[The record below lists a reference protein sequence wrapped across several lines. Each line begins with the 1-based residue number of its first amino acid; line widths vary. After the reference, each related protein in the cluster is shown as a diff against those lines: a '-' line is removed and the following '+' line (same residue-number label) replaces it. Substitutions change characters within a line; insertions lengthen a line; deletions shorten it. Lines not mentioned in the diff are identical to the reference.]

1 MCETLPLYPH
11 LCSLRRENW
20 GTEGP
25 SSCLEP
31 AAKDQASYTCWMW
44 TLGLQVSAPWPASEL
59 WEQEL
64 AGVLAGVVCK
74 PPSLWSTQA
83 PLPPPP
89 SAPVSLSWPN
99 SQHHCDLLRCSEP
112 WSQLAG
118 SPSGAVAVGVTSSRD
133 DQPQGA
139 RMPGL
144 AQCSPDTE
152 QVLSQVR
159 ADE

>member
-74 PPSLWSTQA
+74 PP
-83 PLPPPP
+83 
-89 SAPVSLSWPN
+89 N
-99 SQHHCDLLRCSEP
+99 RN
-112 WSQLAG
+112 
-118 SPSGAVAVGVTSSRD
+118 
-133 DQPQGA
+133 GA
-139 RMPGL
+139 RGYY
-144 AQCSPDTE
+144 SK
-152 QVLSQVR
+152 
-159 ADE
+159 